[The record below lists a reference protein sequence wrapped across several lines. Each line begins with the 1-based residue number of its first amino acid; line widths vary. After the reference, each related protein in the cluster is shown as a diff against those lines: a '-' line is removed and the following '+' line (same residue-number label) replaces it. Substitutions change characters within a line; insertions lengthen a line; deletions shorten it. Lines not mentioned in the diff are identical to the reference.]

1 MVFRIEVGRRRSVV
15 PWYHEEIK
23 GLDGPELQLTIK
35 HKDGGI
41 EQLM

>member
-1 MVFRIEVGRRRSVV
+1 MAFRIEVGCRRSVV
-15 PWYHEEIK
+15 PWHQKEIE